1 MDSYTILRNNKE
13 YGPYTLKELLSLG
26 LFTTDLIWVEGQSV
40 SWRNASEFDDLKP
53 VIKNPQAVNNGKAK
67 TPAPVNAIQ
76 AESVLQEEPAGIT
89 SVTSISESLK
99 AGVINYDQSYSD
111 DSQISFEAKKKIKPG
126 KRDFSFNYN
135 FLGLGVLLIGAMMGA
150 FIVKQMVAT
159 FGKERTIVAEAKE
172 ISSQG
177 VPVSITTHTAEA
189 ESFSKQTVTNQV
201 APPIAKTPIEE
212 RIKPQPKAVIAGAP
226 KIDSVKKV
234 AVSKEPETNLTAI
247 KDNSTTV
254 STKSIKEEEG
264 NAANE
269 EVKKPKSS
277 NSSLEI
283 TANDYKVGMLGG
295 VSGLQISIR
304 NKGSQNIDNA
314 VVEVEF
320 LRPNGTVV
328 KTEILSV
335 QNVAVGTS
343 KTIAVPSSSRGVKV
357 RYRVVSTNAK
367 EEIIATD
374 NM

>member
-1 MDSYTILRNNKE
+1 T
-13 YGPYTLKELLSLG
+13 
-26 LFTTDLIWVEGQSV
+26 V
-40 SWRNASEFDDLKP
+40 
-53 VIKNPQAVNNGKAK
+53 
-67 TPAPVNAIQ
+67 
-76 AESVLQEEPAGIT
+76 
-89 SVTSISESLK
+89 
-99 AGVINYDQSYSD
+99 
-111 DSQISFEAKKKIKPG
+111 
-126 KRDFSFNYN
+126 
-135 FLGLGVLLIGAMMGA
+135 
-150 FIVKQMVAT
+150 
-159 FGKERTIVAEAKE
+159 VAEAKE

-212 RIKPQPKAVIAGAP
+212 RIKPQPKAVIAVAP

-314 VVEVEF
+314 LVEVEF